1 MPERLGN
8 MGKLTGASERLRTT
22 SGQINKAGKWVDA
35 VSMGRAGGKALKG
48 PGSKGFAK
56 MRSRTVGGKEA
67 HFDASRRGGESTSDP
82 KREAAQRNIAQ
93 ALKVRMAKRGQAEQW
108 AKALA
113 ERTAK
118 KAQAELEAAAQA
130 ERQKKTD
137 RQAEKAERRYKSQP
151 GLDLLYSR

>member
-1 MPERLGN
+1 
-8 MGKLTGASERLRTT
+8 MGKLTGASERLRRRT
-22 SGQINKAGKWVDA
+22 GKRNADGKLVAAINMGKAGGIA
-35 VSMGRAGGKALKG
+35 GRKSPL
-48 PGSKGFAK
+48 PKGFAK